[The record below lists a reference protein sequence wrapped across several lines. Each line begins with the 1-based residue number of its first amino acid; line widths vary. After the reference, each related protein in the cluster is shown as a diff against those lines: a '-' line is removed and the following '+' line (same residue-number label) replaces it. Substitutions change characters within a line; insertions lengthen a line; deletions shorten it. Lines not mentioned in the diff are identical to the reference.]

1 MEQGT
6 ASLPAARSLG
16 QGKTAVFLLHGVGA
30 GKEAWAANQSVIASA
45 GYRTLAWDAPGY
57 GDSDPVDPCSM
68 SSLARALERLIDHSA
83 AGSNV
88 LLGHSMGGMVAQEA
102 AALFPGKVHGL
113 ILSAT
118 SASFGP
124 PGSGWQQ
131 SFLRERFAP
140 LDAGLGMA
148 ALARRL
154 VPAMMAPGVSA
165 TLCAPAEEMMCKVPE
180 ASYRAALGAI
190 VEFNQLANLPHLGVP
205 TFCLAGE
212 HDRNAPPAVLRKMA
226 ETIPAARYACMSGVG
241 HLANMEAPDAFN
253 NLVLEFLQQHF
264 PVRGEPS

>member
-6 ASLPAARSLG
+6 ASQPAARSLG

-57 GDSDPVDPCSM
+57 GQSDPVDPCSLA
-68 SSLARALERLIDHSA
+68 SLARALERLMDHIGA
-83 AGSNV
+83 ATNV

-102 AALFPGKVHGL
+102 AALFPGKIHGL

-118 SASFGP
+118 SPSFGP
-124 PGSGWQQ
+124 PDSGWQH
-131 SFLRERFAP
+131 SFLHDRFAP

-148 ALARRL
+148 GLARQL
-154 VPAMMAPGVSA
+154 VPAMMAPETAAV
-165 TLCAPAEEMMCKVPE
+165 LHAPAEELMSAVPE
-180 ASYRAALGAI
+180 ATYRAALAAI
-190 VEFNQLANLPHLGVP
+190 VEFNQLANLPRISVP

-212 HDRNAPPAVLRKMA
+212 HDRNAPPSVLRKMA
-226 ETIPAARYACMSGVG
+226 EKIPAARYTCMPGVG
-241 HLANMEAPDAFN
+241 HLANMENPDAFN
-253 NLVLEFLQQHF
+253 ALMLEFLQQHF